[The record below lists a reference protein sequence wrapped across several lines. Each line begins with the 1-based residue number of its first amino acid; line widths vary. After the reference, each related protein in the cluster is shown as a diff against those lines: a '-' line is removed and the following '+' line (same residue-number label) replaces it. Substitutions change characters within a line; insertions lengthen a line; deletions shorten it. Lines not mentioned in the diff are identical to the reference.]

1 MPLPAGITHVAE
13 RPKTQAEARAGA
25 DEFVYSLTDETRAA
39 MKLDVRYA
47 LRDGGNNRAQ
57 DFPLLTLL
65 GQTMDR
71 NLNRIRFPA
80 EVLTK
85 LTAEVESLRPKL
97 PPDGP
102 LVDLVISAS
111 KYLLQPPAPGGTAAL
126 SSAASNSSFNP
137 PAPDS
142 PAPRATRSADR
153 SGAAPKPAKAQAV
166 PEDDHSLKSAAL
178 QVEVTYVTTMELGDQ
193 ALAGYLKYCLGV
205 GEYGKIIEALRP
217 RATKAPRVWV
227 WSLLTTAMR
236 LSEHKDFP
244 ATAKAFH
251 IWLAATHP
259 ETVIDSNAKDERRRF
274 SVEKIAAIETRE
286 LE

>member
-1 MPLPAGITHVAE
+1 MAE
-13 RPKTQAEARAGA
+13 RPKNPEQAPAETRPGA
-25 DEFVYSLTDETRAA
+25 EEFVYSLTDETRSA

-47 LRDGGNNRAQ
+47 LRDAGNNRAQ
-57 DFPLLTLL
+57 EFPMLVLLA
-65 GQTMDR
+65 QTMDR

-80 EVLTK
+80 DVLAR
-85 LTAEVESLRPKL
+85 LTAEVESLRAKL

-102 LVDLVISAS
+102 LVDLAINAR
-111 KYLLQPPAPGGTAAL
+111 KYMLFPPPGAGGTTPI
-126 SSAASNSSFNP
+126 SNSSFNP
-137 PAPDS
+137 ES
-142 PAPRATRSADR
+142 PAPATRSLDR
-153 SGAAPKPAKAQAV
+153 SGAAPKPTKVV
-166 PEDDHSLKSAAL
+166 PREDDQSLKSAAS

-236 LSEHKDFP
+236 LAEHKDFA

-259 ETVIDSNAKDERRRF
+259 ETVADNNAKDERRRF
-274 SVEKIAAIETRE
+274 NVDKIAAIEARE

>member
-1 MPLPAGITHVAE
+1 MTEH
-13 RPKTQAEARAGA
+13 PKTQAEPGA
-25 DEFVYSLTDETRAA
+25 DEFVYGLTDETRAA

-80 EVLTK
+80 EVLVK
-85 LTAEVESLRPKL
+85 LTAEVESLRAKL

-102 LVDLVISAS
+102 LVDLAISAR
-111 KYLLQPPAPGGTAAL
+111 KYMMFAPAGAGGMTPI
-126 SSAASNSSFNP
+126 SNSTFNP
-137 PAPDS
+137 LDPVAPAD
-142 PAPRATRSADR
+142 TRSADR
-153 SGAAPKPAKAQAV
+153 SGATPKPARV
-166 PEDDHSLKSAAL
+166 LPRGDDQSLKSAAS

-236 LSEHKDFP
+236 LTEHKDFA

-259 ETVIDSNAKDERRRF
+259 ETVADINAKDERRRF
-274 SVEKIAAIETRE
+274 NIEKITAIEARE